1 VVDQLHGKRLRRESL
16 SVTFAG
22 LDIAEL
28 SKMPLDRVA
37 GIMRPAADGTASEMA
52 GMSPEKALVARR
64 LAQDLLAR
72 ISVLMELGLGY
83 LSLERS
89 TPTLSPG
96 ELQRP
101 RLATQV
107 RSNIVV
113 EHDMR
118 VVAASDWIIDIGP
131 GAGAEGGR
139 VVASG
144 TPGEVAVSPESRT
157 APYLANLLA

>member
-1 VVDQLHGKRLRRESL
+1 MAQLDSLVESGNT
-16 SVTFAG
+16 V
-22 LDIAEL
+22 I
-28 SKMPLDRVA
+28 VA
-37 GIMRPAADGTASEMA
+37 
-52 GMSPEKALVARR
+52 
-64 LAQDLLAR
+64 
-72 ISVLMELGLGY
+72 
-83 LSLERS
+83 
-89 TPTLSPG
+89 
-96 ELQRP
+96 
-101 RLATQV
+101 
-107 RSNIVV
+107 